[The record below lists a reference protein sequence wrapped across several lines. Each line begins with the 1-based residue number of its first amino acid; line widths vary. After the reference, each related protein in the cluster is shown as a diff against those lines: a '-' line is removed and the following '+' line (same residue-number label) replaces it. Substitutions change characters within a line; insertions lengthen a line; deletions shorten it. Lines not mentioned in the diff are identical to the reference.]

1 MQLNP
6 NEPIVTF
13 SVPMQQED
21 VHAWIMK
28 KAQALSKLAA
38 LKQQQIDLQ
47 NQLEKLDYEIFEQTE
62 LCNVCVGA

>member
-28 KAQALSKLAA
+28 KSPSL
-38 LKQQQIDLQ
+38 
-47 NQLEKLDYEIFEQTE
+47 EQTRCSE
-62 LCNVCVGA
+62 TTAN